1 MERKCL
7 ILPKV
12 FVLQFIVS
20 HLRKHHSN
28 LLKPFIKFC
37 CLLADDTE
45 MTLKD
50 YNILKSEV
58 LTSVNE
64 TNQINVRRYGEAGY
78 YLFYLVSF
86 IKLKVFNQYL
96 PEV

>member
-1 MERKCL
+1 MERKCI
-7 ILPKV
+7 ILPVV
-12 FVLQFIVS
+12 FVLQSFVS
-20 HLRKHHSN
+20 HLRKRRLN
-28 LLKPFIKFC
+28 LFKSFIKFRYV
-37 CLLADDTE
+37 LADDTE

-86 IKLKVFNQYL
+86 IKLKSF
-96 PEV
+96 